1 MTTFSALLD
10 QTTRE
15 NGAWVSQVTD
25 DWRQGRT
32 LYGGLSAAL
41 CLNAALEAFAD
52 LPPLRSA
59 QFAFVGPAAGA
70 VSAAPAILR
79 QGKSATSV
87 SVDLSGEGG
96 LATRALLTFGA
107 ARPSAYARASLPAP
121 VAATA
126 PDASGPFFR
135 NEGRPTFSQHFD
147 VRNAGGAR
155 PVTAAEDPDVLV
167 WLRHHDLAA
176 RTTLTG
182 LLALADATP
191 PAAMSAFTAP
201 APISTMT
208 WMVDVV
214 GDCAQ
219 VGPDG
224 WLLMSSRAE
233 TIADGYSAQGM
244 TLWTQDGRP
253 LVAARQMVAVFG

>member
-1 MTTFSALLD
+1 MSAFTDLLTETHRD
-10 QTTRE
+10 GE
-15 NGAWVSQVTD
+15 AWVSHVTD

-59 QFAFVGPAAGA
+59 QFAFVGPAAGEVRA
-70 VSAAPAILR
+70 VPALLR
-79 QGKSATSV
+79 QGKSATSAA
-87 SVDLSGEGG
+87 VDLAGEAG
-96 LATRALLTFGA
+96 LATRALFTFGA
-107 ARPSAYARASLPAP
+107 GRPSAYARTNLPAP
-121 VAATA
+121 AVPA
-126 PDASGPFFR
+126 PETCGPFFR
-135 NEGRPTFSQHFD
+135 DDGRPTFSQHFD

-155 PVTAAEDPDVLV
+155 PVTGAADPDVLV
-167 WLRHHDLAA
+167 WLRHHDLPA

-214 GDCAQ
+214 GDCAA

-244 TLWTQDGRP
+244 TLWTADGRP
-253 LVAARQMVAVFG
+253 LIAARQMVAVFG

>member
-1 MTTFSALLD
+1 MSAFTELL
-10 QTTRE
+10 TETRRDGE
-15 NGAWVSQVTD
+15 GWVSRVSD

-41 CLNAALEAFAD
+41 CLNAALEAVEG

-59 QFAFVGPAAGA
+59 QFAFVGPATGEVRA
-70 VSAAPAILR
+70 VPALLR

-87 SVDLSGEGG
+87 AVDLTGDAG
-96 LATRALLTFGA
+96 LAARALFTFGA
-107 ARPSAYARASLPAP
+107 GRASGYARSSLPAP
-121 VAATA
+121 AAPA
-126 PDASGPFFR
+126 PETCGPFFR
-135 NEGRPTFSQHFD
+135 DEGRPNFSQHFD

-155 PVTAAEDPDVLV
+155 PVTGAEDPDILV

-176 RTTLTG
+176 RTMLTG

-214 GDCAQ
+214 GDCAD
-219 VGPDG
+219 VGPEG

-253 LVAARQMVAVFG
+253 LIAARQMVAVFG